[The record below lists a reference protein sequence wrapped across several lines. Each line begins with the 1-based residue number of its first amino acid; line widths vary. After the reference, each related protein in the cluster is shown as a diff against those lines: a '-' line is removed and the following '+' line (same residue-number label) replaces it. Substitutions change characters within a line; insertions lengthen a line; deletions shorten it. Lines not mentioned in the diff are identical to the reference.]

1 MASICGTHLGH
12 NLPDGKG
19 DRYCIDLVCV
29 AGQPTPANAT
39 FSSGGAL
46 ALAPW
51 RSHPVYLSLPT
62 RTSGFN
68 YRHRTVGGSATA
80 RVPGAPVG
88 QSLAHQL
95 AVPPPLGSCPGIE
108 THSLLL
114 HRPRVPPNP
123 RPPTPPSRH
132 AVRSPVCAQGRR
144 RVERVACKR
153 ATACSTARWC
163 WRPSGWRAG
172 ACRCTAWT
180 RPMVPPRARCCNDQQ
195 S

>member
-88 QSLAHQL
+88 QSLGAP
-95 AVPPPLGSCPGIE
+95 A
-108 THSLLL
+108 
-114 HRPRVPPNP
+114 
-123 RPPTPPSRH
+123 
-132 AVRSPVCAQGRR
+132 RS
-144 RVERVACKR
+144 
-153 ATACSTARWC
+153 ATAAWLLSWHRNAFTA
-163 WRPSGWRAG
+163 
-172 ACRCTAWT
+172 TA
-180 RPMVPPRARCCNDQQ
+180 
-195 S
+195 